1 MGSVA
6 NGCFDSLR
14 LAMQILP
21 ALSFTASC
29 TFLSETIMAERRTS
43 LTLLLIA
50 LAPCL
55 VAVVAEAIPARPID
69 VPQST
74 PLPALAFSQY
84 GVSYPHVEPMPVIA
98 APFEFT
104 NRGSV
109 PLTIEK
115 LEPSCGC
122 LRVHL
127 ARGQKTFAPGES
139 GALLVQMHTAN
150 EQPGMHFYT
159 IDVTA
164 RGAEEQREQLTFRV
178 VLPERK
184 ITIEPAEVFFY
195 QLSGEADSRTVYV
208 TDHREATLT
217 PLEVTTVQT
226 VALGTDVPASL
237 TAVALPPELDEQG
250 HRRIPIVIEAPGNV
264 PPGRHT
270 EIVRIATNDPE
281 FSQLT
286 FPALVQGRTEV
297 YGPPVDVDRLVD
309 VFEIMQ
315 SRQAAADGALPR

>member
-1 MGSVA
+1 
-6 NGCFDSLR
+6 
-14 LAMQILP
+14 
-21 ALSFTASC
+21 
-29 TFLSETIMAERRTS
+29 MAERRRS
-43 LTLLLIA
+43 LALTLAA
-50 LAPCL
+50 LVPCL
-55 VAVVAEAIPARPID
+55 IAVVAEAIPARPVA
-69 VPQST
+69 VPEAT

-84 GVSYPHVEPMPVIA
+84 GVSYPHVEPMPVIS

-122 LRVHL
+122 LRVHM

-195 QLSGEADSRTVYV
+195 QLSGEPDSRTVYV
-208 TDHREATLT
+208 TDHRETTSAA
-217 PLEVTTVQT
+217 LEVTEVQT
-226 VALGTDVPASL
+226 VALDADVSASL
-237 TAVALPPELDEQG
+237 TAVALPAEVDERG
-250 HRRIPIVIEAPGNV
+250 HRRIPIVIHAPADV
-264 PPGRHT
+264 PLGRHT
-270 EIVRIATNDPE
+270 ELVRIATNDPE

-297 YGPPVDVDRLVD
+297 YGPPVDVDGLVD

-315 SRQAAADGALPR
+315 SRQATAEGPVSR